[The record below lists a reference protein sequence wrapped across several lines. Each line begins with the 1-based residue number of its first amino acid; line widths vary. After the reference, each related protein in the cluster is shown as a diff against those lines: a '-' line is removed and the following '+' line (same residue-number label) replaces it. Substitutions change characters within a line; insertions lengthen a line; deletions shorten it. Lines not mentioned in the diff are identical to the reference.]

1 MVLGKT
7 KIYRGLDLNKLPNHV
22 AIIMDGNGRWAT
34 KRGLPRKFG
43 HKAGCE
49 NIKRITR
56 NLFDLKIKIVTYF
69 AFSTENWKRPK
80 EEIDTIFD
88 LIRDYVK
95 TNLDDFVKKDVK
107 INFVGNYTKLPKD
120 IVAQFEQAKE
130 RTKNCKSFLVNFAVN
145 YGGRDEILRAVNK
158 AKNIEGEITS
168 KQFESLLDTKDISDP
183 DFIIRTSGEMRV
195 SNFMLYQM
203 AYSEFYFTN
212 TYWPSFS
219 NRDLQKALLSYQK
232 RNRRFGNIK

>member
-1 MVLGKT
+1 MILGKT
-7 KIYRGLDLNKLPNHV
+7 KIYRKLDLSRLPHHI

-34 KRGLPRKFG
+34 RRGLPRNLG

-49 NIKRITR
+49 NIKRITQ
-56 NLFDLKIKIVTYF
+56 NIYDLGVKVVTFF

-80 EEIDTIFD
+80 DEIDNIFN
-88 LIRDYVK
+88 LIREYMNDN
-95 TNLDDFVKKDVK
+95 TDDFIEKGVRVVFCGD
-107 INFVGNYTKLPKD
+107 FTKLPKD
-120 IVAQFEQAKE
+120 LV
-130 RTKNCKSFLVNFAVN
+130 KSFKNIMRKTQKGNKFIINFAVN

-158 AKNIEGEITS
+158 IVKKGKPVNQQE
-168 KQFESLLDTKDISDP
+168 FEEVLDTKGLSDP

-203 AYSEFYFTN
+203 AYSEFYFTK

-219 NRDLQKALLSYQK
+219 NKELQIAITDFQNRK
-232 RNRRFGNIK
+232 RRFGSL